1 MVGEIAPNGG
11 TQAQLPKKGMGSFMI
26 DNFTKPMPMM
36 RHSVT
41 LEDRKTMLITGVTD
55 VESFDEQSVVLM
67 TQPGELVIKGNG
79 LHITR
84 IDVATGDLALEGEID
99 ELSYG
104 DNRPAGGLLSRL
116 FR

>member
-1 MVGEIAPNGG
+1 
-11 TQAQLPKKGMGSFMI
+11 MI
-26 DNFTKPMPMM
+26 DNFTKSMPIM
-36 RHSVT
+36 RHTVT
-41 LEDRKTMLITGVTD
+41 MEDRKSVVITGVTD
-55 VESFDEQSVVLM
+55 VESFDEQTVVLM
-67 TQPGELVIKGNG
+67 TQPGELLIKGSG

-84 IDVATGDLALEGEID
+84 IDVTTGDLALEGDID